1 VRSVIAEDLVLLR
14 EGIARLLADAGHT
27 VVAQAGDAHGLIDAV
42 VEHRP
47 DLLIAD
53 VRMPPSHTDEGARAA
68 LMLRERYPSLPVII
82 LSHVVDPA
90 VAVMMTRRNPA
101 AFGYLLKD
109 RILHTEEFLATVQH
123 VADGGTA
130 IDLQAINA
138 FLQSNEH
145 RLTALTPRELEVLR
159 HLAAGRSNA
168 GIAQVL
174 VTSRR
179 TVEAHL
185 RSVFVKLGLEE
196 APEDNLRVQAALA
209 WLREGAVAG

>member
-1 VRSVIAEDLVLLR
+1 MFAPSVTRTLIAEFSR
-14 EGIARLLADAGHT
+14 RRPAGELA
-27 VVAQAGDAHGLIDAV
+27 
-42 VEHRP
+42 E
-47 DLLIAD
+47 
-53 VRMPPSHTDEGARAA
+53 
-68 LMLRERYPSLPVII
+68 
-82 LSHVVDPA
+82 
-90 VAVMMTRRNPA
+90 
-101 AFGYLLKD
+101 K
-109 RILHTEEFLATVQH
+109 
-123 VADGGTA
+123 TA
-130 IDLQAINA
+130 
-138 FLQSNEH
+138 E
-145 RLTALTPRELEVLR
+145 LTPRELEVLR